1 MRNSFVYLHYNKKH
15 TLLKFKQKKMD
26 NKTTS
31 ERDLINENLERA
43 KKIAIDSKIKFIRI
57 ITSNSRV
64 TGPPELTSPEPY
76 TFGFDSNATNWDLE
90 YEFNHDYSA
99 FTAKVVSSIFY

>member
-1 MRNSFVYLHYNKKH
+1 MN
-15 TLLKFKQKKMD
+15 

-43 KKIAIDSKIKFIRI
+43 KRIAIDSNKKWIRI
-57 ITSNSRV
+57 ITSNSSV
-64 TGPPELTSPEPY
+64 IHPFELTSPEPY
-76 TFGFDSNATNWDLE
+76 VFGFNPDATNWELE